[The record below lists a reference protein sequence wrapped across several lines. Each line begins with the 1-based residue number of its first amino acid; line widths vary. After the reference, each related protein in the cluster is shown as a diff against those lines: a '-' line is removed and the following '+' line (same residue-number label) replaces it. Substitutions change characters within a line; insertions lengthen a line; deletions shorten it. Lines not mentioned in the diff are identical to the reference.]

1 MNLAAIVSAAV
12 VLLLS
17 ILSLRLLD
25 TYYWSSLRSL
35 LPFTPSSPVAD
46 LVAWNGTIYTS
57 DASLPFADAMAVR
70 RGRVLRVGSYSS
82 LKELV
87 HSGTEKLDLGG
98 KVVVSGFIDS
108 HVHMIYGGLQM
119 GRVELRDVNRKEEF
133 VRRIEEAAR
142 NSKPGSWILGGGW
155 NNDLW
160 GGELPLASW
169 VDEVTPANPVWVTRM
184 DGHMGL
190 ANSVALELAGI
201 SKLSEDPKGGTIS
214 KTADG
219 ELTGLL
225 IDSAMKLLLAS
236 IPEVSLNERREAL
249 VRASKYALTKGVT
262 TVVDFGRYF
271 PGAPVE
277 FSWQDFSDVYQWADS
292 SGRMIIRVC
301 LFFPME
307 TWSLLLD
314 QINKFGRVLSQWIY
328 LGGVKDFADGSLGS
342 SSALFHE
349 PYLNEPHNHGL
360 QLIEHERLLNMT
372 VTSDKSGLQVAIHA
386 IGDKANDLVLD
397 VYQSVASMNGVR
409 DRRFRI
415 EHAQHLAMGAAARFS
430 QQGIIASVQPDHL
443 LDDADS
449 ASKKLGKER
458 ADLGSYLF
466 RSLLGSNG
474 GLAFGSDWPVADIDP
489 LHSIRTA
496 IRRIPPGWEDPW
508 GPTECLTLKE
518 AINAYTISAAHAC
531 FLDND
536 LGSLAP
542 GKLADFVILSTD
554 SWDHLAAG
562 GSASVVATYIGG
574 VRSFP

>member
-1 MNLAAIVSAAV
+1 MNLSPIISAAA

-17 ILSLRLLD
+17 VLSLRLLD
-25 TYYWSSLRSL
+25 SYHWSSVRSL
-35 LPFTPSSPVAD
+35 LPFTRSSPVAD
-46 LVAWNGTIYTS
+46 LIVWNGTIYTS
-57 DASLPFADAMAVR
+57 DESLPFADSMAVR
-70 RGRVLRVGSYSS
+70 SGRILRVGSYSS

-87 HSGTEKLDLGG
+87 HSGTELLDLGG

-108 HVHMIYGGLQM
+108 HVHMIFGGLQM
-119 GRVELRDVNRKEEF
+119 RRVELRGVNRKEEF
-133 VRRIEEAAR
+133 VRKIEEAAR

-160 GGELPLASW
+160 GGELPVTSW

-190 ANSVALELAGI
+190 ANSVAMEVAGI
-201 SKLSEDPKGGTIS
+201 SKLSEDPEGGTIS
-214 KTADG
+214 RTADG

-236 IPEVSLNERREAL
+236 IPEVSLDERREAL
-249 VRASKYALTKGVT
+249 FRASKYALTKGVT
-262 TVVDFGRYF
+262 TVADFGRYF

-292 SGRMIIRVC
+292 SGRMIMRVC

-314 QINKFGRVLSQWIY
+314 QVNKFGRAFSQWIY
-328 LGGVKDFADGSLGS
+328 LGGVKAFADGSLGS
-342 SSALFHE
+342 SSALFRE
-349 PYLNEPHNHGL
+349 PYVNEPHNRGL

-397 VYQSVASMNGVR
+397 VYQSTASINGVR

-430 QQGIIASVQPDHL
+430 QQGIIASVQTT
-443 LDDADS
+443 
-449 ASKKLGKER
+449 
-458 ADLGSYLF
+458 YLMMLILHQ
-466 RSLLGSNG
+466 RSLERK
-474 GLAFGSDWPVADIDP
+474 GLTWDLIYFDHFQAA
-489 LHSIRTA
+489 
-496 IRRIPPGWEDPW
+496 
-508 GPTECLTLKE
+508 TEAWLLVLTGL
-518 AINAYTISAAHAC
+518 
-531 FLDND
+531 L
-536 LGSLAP
+536 
-542 GKLADFVILSTD
+542 
-554 SWDHLAAG
+554 
-562 GSASVVATYIGG
+562 
-574 VRSFP
+574 

>member
-1 MNLAAIVSAAV
+1 MNLSIVISAFV

-17 ILSLRLLD
+17 ILSLPLLD
-25 TYYWSSLRSL
+25 SYYWSSIRSL
-35 LPFTPSSPVAD
+35 LPFTQLSPIAD
-46 LVAWNGTIYTS
+46 LVVWNGTIYTS
-57 DASLPFADAMAVR
+57 DASLPFADSMAVR
-70 RGRVLRVGSYSS
+70 SGRVLRVGSYSS
-82 LKELV
+82 LK
-87 HSGTEKLDLGG
+87 
-98 KVVVSGFIDS
+98 
-108 HVHMIYGGLQM
+108 M
-119 GRVELRDVNRKEEF
+119 GRVELQAVNCKEEF

-142 NSKPGSWILGGGW
+142 DSKPGSWILGGGW

-160 GGELPLASW
+160 GGELPVASW

-190 ANSVALELAGI
+190 ANSVALEVAGV

-214 KTADG
+214 RSADG
-219 ELTGLL
+219 EISGLL

-249 VRASKYALTKGVT
+249 VRASKYALSKGVT
-262 TVVDFGRYF
+262 TVVDFGRYS

-292 SGRMIIRVC
+292 SGRMIMRVC

-314 QINKFGRVLSQWIY
+314 QINKFGRALSQWIY
-328 LGGVKDFADGSLGS
+328 LGGVKAFADGSLGS
-342 SSALFHE
+342 KSALFHE
-349 PYLNEPHNHGL
+349 PYVNEPHNRGL

-372 VTSDKSGLQVAIHA
+372 MTSDKSGLQVAIHA

-397 VYQSVASMNGVR
+397 VYQSVGSINGVR

-430 QQGIIASVQPDHL
+430 QHGIIASVQPDHL

-474 GLAFGSDWPVADIDP
+474 SLVFGSDWPVVDIDP

-496 IRRIPPGWEDPW
+496 IKRIPPGWEDPW
-508 GPTECLTLKE
+508 VPTECLTLKE
-518 AINAYTISAAHAC
+518 ALNAYTISAAQAC

-562 GSASVVATYIGG
+562 GSASVVATYVGG
-574 VRSFP
+574 VRSFPW